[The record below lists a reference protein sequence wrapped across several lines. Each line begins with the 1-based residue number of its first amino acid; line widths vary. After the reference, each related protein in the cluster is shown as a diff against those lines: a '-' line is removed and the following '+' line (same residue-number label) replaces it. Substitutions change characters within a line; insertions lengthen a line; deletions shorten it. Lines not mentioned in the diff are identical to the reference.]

1 MTETTMTPER
11 VTALRQPF
19 PEESVGKLPKSTC
32 RECSN
37 AQNKRCERHPW
48 VYGCPDCKGN
58 HSTATV
64 HLDYVGHAAVTDRL
78 LTVDPLWSWEPM
90 ALGPDGLPALD
101 RAGNL
106 WIRLTIHGASRLGV
120 GDGRN
125 AKEQIGDAIRNAAM
139 RFGVAL
145 DLWTKDD
152 LVEFKVA
159 AEQGR
164 ITVDQ
169 SVPNFTPP
177 AEPAVRGVTKPQ
189 LAKINV
195 ELRRL
200 RITDSRVA
208 LAFYKDVVGREVAAT
223 KDLTEDEAVKVL
235 NALAVETTPTDDDGA
250 VASGEIPLSTVDE
263 TTAAPRRLPSK
274 GAKS

>member
-1 MTETTMTPER
+1 MHMTDITMTAER

-19 PEESVGKLPKSTC
+19 PAESVGKLPKGTC

-37 AQNKRCERHPW
+37 SQNKRCDRHPW
-48 VYGCPDCKGN
+48 VYGCPDCNGN

-90 ALGPDGLPALD
+90 ALGPDGFPALD
-101 RAGNL
+101 REGNM
-106 WIRLTIHGASRLGV
+106 WIRLTIHGITRLGV
-120 GDGRN
+120 GDGRS
-125 AKEQIGDAIRNAAM
+125 AKERIGDAIRNAAM

-145 DLWTKDD
+145 DMWTKDD

-169 SVPNFTPP
+169 TVPAFAAPTDPP
-177 AEPAVRGVTKPQ
+177 VRLVSKPQ

-200 RITDSRVA
+200 QITDPKVA
-208 LAFYKDVVGREVAAT
+208 LAFYKDVVGHDVTAT
-223 KDLTEDEAVKVL
+223 KELTEPEAVQVL
-235 NALAVETTPTDDDGA
+235 DALVAEATPTDEAPAADGE
-250 VASGEIPLSTVDE
+250 ASE
-263 TTAAPRRLPSK
+263 
-274 GAKS
+274 